1 MMSRPF
7 FFTHGKIKRPPGAG
21 QGVREKFHKNNARP
35 ARRLLSIR
43 YDQARPGFKSD
54 GAARAECQICPK
66 NLDSERGFGF
76 VRTGSDQGFDQIGWP
91 ELCRQPKKRLVTML
105 KKYKNNGGFDEM
117 VDTKAGVRGHYR
129 KFFDSFGKIKPK
141 ELDAKREAVDTAF
154 LRQGV
159 TFNVY
164 GDAQGAEKIFPFDLL
179 PRIIPDKEWEFLERG
194 LAQRITALNLFL
206 HDIYHEQKIL
216 KDYVIPEHYV
226 MSGHHFRREF
236 VNFNVPKDI
245 YIHVCGTD
253 LIRDHDGNYLVLE
266 DNGRCPSGVSYV
278 LENRRALKRAFPAM
292 FESIGVRPVDN
303 YPQELLKMLKYIA
316 PTGVGDPTVVLL
328 TPGVYNSAYFEH
340 TYLARQMGI
349 EIVEG
354 RDLFVR
360 DQRVFMRT
368 TKGLQPVHVV
378 YRRIDD
384 DFLDPTVFRRD
395 SMLGVPGIVNAYR
408 AGNVS
413 LANSIGTGIA
423 DDKVM
428 YYFVPRM
435 IKYYLDQEPIL
446 PNVPTYLASE
456 ESDRKY
462 ILEHLPE
469 LVVKAA
475 NESGGYGMLMGPKA
489 TKEEIE
495 KFRKQ
500 IIAEPR
506 NYIAQ
511 PMIYLSQHPT
521 YCEGKFEGRHIDLRP
536 FVLSGE
542 RVSIIPG
549 GLTRVALR
557 KGSLVVNSSQGGG
570 SKDTWVLYGDK

>member
-1 MMSRPF
+1 
-7 FFTHGKIKRPPGAG
+7 
-21 QGVREKFHKNNARP
+21 
-35 ARRLLSIR
+35 
-43 YDQARPGFKSD
+43 
-54 GAARAECQICPK
+54 
-66 NLDSERGFGF
+66 
-76 VRTGSDQGFDQIGWP
+76 
-91 ELCRQPKKRLVTML
+91 ML
-105 KKYKNNGGFDEM
+105 KKYKVNGGFDEM
-117 VDTKAGVRGHYR
+117 LCAKTGVRDHYR
-129 KFFDSFGKIKPK
+129 KFHKSFEKMKPAEFD
-141 ELDAKREAVDTAF
+141 EKREAVDAAF
-154 LRQGV
+154 MRQGI

-179 PRIIPDKEWEFLERG
+179 PRIIPAKEWEYLERG
-194 LAQRITALNLFL
+194 LTQRITALNLFL

-216 KDYVIPEHYV
+216 KDGVIPEFYV
-226 MSGHHFRREF
+226 LSARHFRREF

-253 LIRDHDGNYLVLE
+253 LIRDKDGNYLVLE

-278 LENRRALKRAFPAM
+278 LENRRAMKRAFPGM
-292 FESIGVRPVDN
+292 FEGIGVRPVEN
-303 YPQELLKMLKYIA
+303 YAQELLKSLKYIA
-316 PTGVGDPTVVLL
+316 PAGVGDPTVVLL
-328 TPGVYNSAYFEH
+328 TPGAYNSAYFEH

-354 RDLFVR
+354 RDLLIR
-360 DQRVFMRT
+360 DSRVFMRT
-368 TKGLQPVHVV
+368 TKGLQPVHVI

-384 DFLDPTVFRRD
+384 DFIDPTVFRRD
-395 SMLGVPGIVNAYR
+395 SMLGVAGLINAYR

-435 IKYYLDQEPIL
+435 IKYYLDQDPIL

-456 ESDRKY
+456 KQDMQY
-462 ILEHLPE
+462 IMEHLPE

-489 TKEEIE
+489 SKAEIE
-495 KFRKQ
+495 KFRKLV
-500 IIAEPR
+500 IAEPR

-521 YCEGKFEGRHIDLRP
+521 FCEGKFEGRHIDLRP
-536 FVLSGE
+536 FILSGE

-570 SKDTWVLYGDK
+570 SKDTWVLYGDE

>member
-1 MMSRPF
+1 ML
-7 FFTHGKIKRPPGAG
+7 TKY
-21 QGVREKFHKNNARP
+21 QVNN
-35 ARRLLSIR
+35 
-43 YDQARPGFKSD
+43 
-54 GAARAECQICPK
+54 
-66 NLDSERGFGF
+66 
-76 VRTGSDQGFDQIGWP
+76 
-91 ELCRQPKKRLVTML
+91 
-105 KKYKNNGGFDEM
+105 GFDEM
-117 VDTKAGVRGHYR
+117 ADAQTGVRPHYQ
-129 KFFDSFGKIKPK
+129 KFHQLFG
-141 ELDAKREAVDTAF
+141 ELTEPEFQAKREAIDNAF

-164 GDAQGAEKIFPFDLL
+164 GDAAGAEKIFPFDLL
-179 PRIIPDKEWEFLERG
+179 PRIIPAKEWEFLERG
-194 LAQRITALNLFL
+194 LTQRITALNLFL
-206 HDIYHEQKIL
+206 HDIYHEQRIL
-216 KDYVIPEHYV
+216 KDGVIPEFYIL
-226 MSGHHFRREF
+226 SARHFRREF

-245 YIHVCGTD
+245 YIHICGTD
-253 LIRDHDGNYLVLE
+253 LIRDKDGNYLVLE

-278 LENRRALKRAFPAM
+278 LENRRAMKRAFPGM
-292 FESIGVRPVDN
+292 FEGIGVRPVEH
-303 YPQELLKMLKYIA
+303 YAQELLKSMKYIA
-316 PTGVGDPTVVLL
+316 PAGVADPTVVLL
-328 TPGVYNSAYFEH
+328 TPGAYNSAYFEH

-360 DQRVFMRT
+360 DSRVFMRT
-368 TKGLQPVHVV
+368 TKGPQPVHVI

-384 DFLDPTVFRRD
+384 DFIDPTVFRKD
-395 SMLGVPGIVNAYR
+395 SMLGVPGLINAYR

-423 DDKVM
+423 DDKVV

-456 ESDRKY
+456 EADKKY
-462 ILEHLPE
+462 ILENLE
-469 LVVKAA
+469 KLVVKAA

-495 KFRKQ
+495 KFRKL

-511 PMIYLSQHPT
+511 PMINLSQHPT
-521 YCEGKFEGRHIDLRP
+521 CCDGSFEGRHVDLRP

-542 RVSIIPG
+542 RTSIIPG

-570 SKDTWVLYGDK
+570 SKDTWVLYGDE

>member
-1 MMSRPF
+1 
-7 FFTHGKIKRPPGAG
+7 
-21 QGVREKFHKNNARP
+21 
-35 ARRLLSIR
+35 
-43 YDQARPGFKSD
+43 
-54 GAARAECQICPK
+54 
-66 NLDSERGFGF
+66 
-76 VRTGSDQGFDQIGWP
+76 
-91 ELCRQPKKRLVTML
+91 ML
-105 KKYKNNGGFDEM
+105 KKYKVNGGFDEM
-117 VDTKAGVRGHYR
+117 LDDKTGVRAHYQ
-129 KFFDSFGKIKPK
+129 KFHKAFQRLSPQEF
-141 ELDAKREAVDTAF
+141 DAKREAIDNAF
-154 LRQGV
+154 LRQGI

-164 GDAQGAEKIFPFDLL
+164 GAAQGAEKIFPFDLL
-179 PRIIPDKEWEFLERG
+179 PRIIPATEWELLERG
-194 LAQRITALNLFL
+194 LTQRITALNLFL

-216 KDYVIPEHYV
+216 KDGVIPEFYV
-226 MSGHHFRREF
+226 LSARHFRREF
-236 VNFNVPKDI
+236 VNFEVPKGI
-245 YIHVCGTD
+245 YINVCGTD
-253 LIRDHDGNYLVLE
+253 LIRDKDGNYLVLE

-278 LENRRALKRAFPAM
+278 LENRRAMKRAYPTM
-292 FESIGVRPVDN
+292 FEGIGVRSVEN
-303 YPQELLKMLKYIA
+303 YPQELLKSLRYIA
-316 PTGVGDPTVVLL
+316 PAGVADPTVVLL

-354 RDLFVR
+354 RDLLIR
-360 DQRVFMRT
+360 DSRVFMRT
-368 TKGLQPVHVV
+368 TKGLQPVHVI

-395 SMLGVPGIVNAYR
+395 SMLGVPGLVNAYR
-408 AGNVS
+408 SGNVS

-456 ESDRKY
+456 EADKKY

-475 NESGGYGMLMGPKA
+475 NESGGYGMLMGPQASK
-489 TKEEIE
+489 KEIE
-495 KFRKQ
+495 KFRQ
-500 IIAEPR
+500 LVIAEPR

-521 YCEGKFEGRHIDLRP
+521 FCDGKFEGRHVDLRP

-557 KGSLVVNSSQGGG
+557 KGSLIVNSSQGGG
-570 SKDTWVLYGDK
+570 SKDTWVLYADE

>member
-1 MMSRPF
+1 M
-7 FFTHGKIKRPPGAG
+7 
-21 QGVREKFHKNNARP
+21 
-35 ARRLLSIR
+35 
-43 YDQARPGFKSD
+43 
-54 GAARAECQICPK
+54 
-66 NLDSERGFGF
+66 LDP
-76 VRTGSDQGFDQIGWP
+76 RT
-91 ELCRQPKKRLVTML
+91 
-105 KKYKNNGGFDEM
+105 
-117 VDTKAGVRGHYR
+117 GVRGHYR
-129 KFFDSFGKIKPK
+129 KFHKLFKSVSPGEF
-141 ELDAKREAVDTAF
+141 DAKRQAVDTAF
-154 LRQGV
+154 LRQGI

-164 GDAQGAEKIFPFDLL
+164 GDAAGAEKIFPFDMI
-179 PRIIPDKEWEFLERG
+179 PRIIPAKEWEHLERG

-216 KDYVIPEHYV
+216 KDGVIPEFYV
-226 MSGHHFRREF
+226 LSARHFRREF
-236 VNFNVPKDI
+236 VNFEVPKGI

-253 LIRDHDGNYLVLE
+253 LIRDHEGNYLVLE

-278 LENRRALKRAFPAM
+278 LENRRAMKRAFSGM
-292 FESIGVRPVDN
+292 FESISVRPVEN
-303 YPQELLKMLKYIA
+303 YPQELLKSLKFIA
-316 PTGVGDPTVVLL
+316 PAGVADPTVVLL
-328 TPGVYNSAYFEH
+328 TPGAYNSAYFEH

-360 DQRVFMRT
+360 DSRVFMRT
-368 TKGLQPVHVV
+368 TKGLQPVHVI
-378 YRRIDD
+378 YRRLDD

-395 SMLGVPGIVNAYR
+395 SLLGVPGLVHAYR

-456 ESDRKY
+456 EADRKY

-489 TKEEIE
+489 SKEEIE
-495 KFRKQ
+495 IFRGK

-521 YCEGKFEGRHIDLRP
+521 FCDGDFEGRHVDLRP
-536 FVLSGE
+536 FILSGE
-542 RVSIIPG
+542 RISIIPG

-570 SKDTWVLYGDK
+570 SKDTWVLYGDE